1 MSMPRVGHINF
12 LNVLPLTY
20 SYKHGYSE
28 GLSLTYAVPSALNN
42 DIRNACLDISP
53 ISSIEYARQ
62 SKYLLLLPNICI
74 RADRDV
80 QSIVL
85 ISKKPIEYIK
95 DDKITLTSKSATS
108 HCLLK
113 IIMTEGYGANPTY
126 EVENIIAEDPIPID
140 SVASL
145 LIGDD
150 ALYNYLNTPKGL
162 YCYDIGKEWHKLTGH
177 SMVYAIWVVRRD
189 FAKQSPELLKFAYDK
204 IISGMNN
211 GIQNKNLAI
220 KSILQNKPF
229 RYEDLDQ
236 YLGGIIKWDLPKE
249 AVDSLMIYYQSAYKA
264 SLIDNIPEV
273 EFANIMS
280 I

>member
-28 GLSLTYAVPSALNN
+28 GLSLTYAVPSKLNN
-42 DIRNACLDISP
+42 DIKNAQLDISP

-62 SKYLLLLPNICI
+62 SENLLLLPNICI
-74 RADRDV
+74 RADCDV

-85 ISKKPIEYIK
+85 VSKKPIEHIT
-95 DDKITLTSKSATS
+95 DDKIILTSKSATS

-113 IIMTEGYGANPTY
+113 IILSEGYGASPTY
-126 EVENIIAEDPIPID
+126 EVENISAENPIPAD
-140 SVASL
+140 STASL

-150 ALYNYLNTPKGL
+150 ALYNYLNTPKDL

-177 SMVYAIWVVRRD
+177 SMVYAVWVVRKEFD
-189 FAKQSPELLKFAYDK
+189 KNSPELVKFAYNK
-204 IISGMNN
+204 IISGMHD

-220 KSILQNKPF
+220 ESILQEKPF
-229 RYEDLDQ
+229 TYEALDQ
-236 YLGGIIKWDLPKE
+236 YLGGIIKWNLPKE
-249 AVDSLMIYYQSAYKA
+249 ATDSLMIYYQSAHRLH
-264 SLIDNIPEV
+264 LIDTIPAIK
-273 EFANIMS
+273 FADVDS

>member
-28 GLSLTYAVPSALNN
+28 GLSLTYDVPSKLNSN
-42 DIRNACLDISP
+42 IRSAQLDISP

-62 SKYLLLLPNICI
+62 SENLLLLPNICI
-74 RADRDV
+74 RADCDV

-85 ISKKPIEYIK
+85 VSKKPIEHIK
-95 DDKITLTSKSATS
+95 DDRITLTSKSATS

-113 IIMTEGYGANPTY
+113 IILSEGYGASPTY
-126 EVENIIAEDPIPID
+126 DVENISAENPIPAD
-140 SVASL
+140 STASL

-150 ALYNYLNTPKGL
+150 ALYNYLNTPKHL
-162 YCYDIGKEWHKLTGH
+162 YCYDIGKEWHKLTKH
-177 SMVYAIWVVRRD
+177 SMVYAVWVVRKE
-189 FAKQSPELLKFAYDK
+189 FAKESPELVKFAYDK
-204 IISGMNN
+204 IISGMQN

-220 KSILQNKPF
+220 ESVLQEKPF
-229 RYEDLDQ
+229 TYTVLDQ
-236 YLGGIIKWDLPKE
+236 YLGGIIKWDLPKGAIE
-249 AVDSLMIYYQSAYKA
+249 SLLIYYQLAHRLH
-264 SLIDNIPEV
+264 LIDNVPEI
-273 EFANIMS
+273 EFADVAS

>member
-42 DIRNACLDISP
+42 DIRNARLDISS
-53 ISSIEYARQ
+53 ISAIEYAKQ
-62 SKYLLLLPNICI
+62 SKNLLLLPNICI
-74 RADRDV
+74 RANCDV

-85 ISKKPIEYIK
+85 ISKKPIKNIK
-95 DDKITLTSKSATS
+95 DDEITLTSKSATS

-113 IIMTEGYGANPTY
+113 IILAEGYGANPIY
-126 EVENIIAEDPIPID
+126 KVENISAENPIPTE
-140 SVASL
+140 STASL

-177 SMVYAIWVVRRD
+177 SMVYAVWVVRRD
-189 FAKQSPELLKFAYDK
+189 FASKSPDLLKFAYDK

-211 GIQNKNLAI
+211 GIQNKSLAI
-220 KSILQNKPF
+220 KSVLQDKPF
-229 RYEDLDQ
+229 SYEVLDQ

-249 AVDSLMIYYQSAYKA
+249 AIDSLMIYYQSAYSA
-264 SLIDNIPEV
+264 NLIDNVPKI
-273 EFANIMS
+273 EFADVTS